1 MRVDSGLSLPGKV
14 APRKRAPLLG
24 RCVYVR
30 RRKKKRDEKSKTKK
44 RISCAGNG
52 GRNSHNRQGTLS
64 SLDTQWNRDR
74 GMYLKKSGETTNE
87 RGRNKKVASYWL
99 SDTVATEKERS

>member
-74 GMYLKKSGETTNE
+74 GMYLKKAEKLQTREGET
-87 RGRNKKVASYWL
+87 KKPP
-99 SDTVATEKERS
+99 ATGSVTL